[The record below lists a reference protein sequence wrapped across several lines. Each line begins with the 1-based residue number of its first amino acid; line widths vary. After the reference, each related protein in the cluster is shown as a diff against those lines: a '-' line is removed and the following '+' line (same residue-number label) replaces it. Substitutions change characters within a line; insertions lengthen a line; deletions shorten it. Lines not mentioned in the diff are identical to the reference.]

1 MLHASV
7 LSSSVCYNGAAAEIA
22 IFRISNE
29 DLFNGFI
36 FVMFLRTAPFLEAFT
51 PLSVVND
58 MS

>member
-7 LSSSVCYNGAAAEIA
+7 LSSSVRYNGAAAEIA

-29 DLFNGFI
+29 DLFNNFI
-36 FVMFLRTAPFLEAFT
+36 FVIFCTAPFLEAFK